1 MAISLSSGVRQ
12 ALSSLQS
19 TASQQSVIQNRL
31 ATGNKVNSALDNPS
45 SFFTASG
52 LNNRAGDLS
61 RLLDDMGQAVKTI
74 EAADKGM
81 KAITKLVES
90 AQGTLRQALQSAQ
103 ATETTQV
110 KGDLAAGTLAASDEL
125 VADLDFEAGDEISVT
140 VGSGSAVD
148 IAIEASDTVSTL
160 VGKINDNA
168 TLKAAGVT
176 AEFKDGNI
184 SINGPAAE
192 TLTVAFADLGGAGT
206 DGVIADLFGT
216 ADLTPAA
223 GNALTESASRKD
235 LAAQFNETLKQ
246 IDTIAKDAG
255 YNGVNLLNGDDLTVQ
270 FNEDNTSTLSIKG
283 VSMSS
288 AGDLGVSSA
297 TVADT
302 STADNNFQTNAQIK
316 TLQGQLDEALTT
328 LRTQAS
334 KFGSNLAVVQ
344 TRQDFTKGMVDTL
357 RNGADSLTLADPNE
371 EGASLLAL
379 NTRAQLSSTAL
390 SLASQAD
397 QAVLRLF

>member
-192 TLTVAFADLGGAGT
+192 TLTVAFTDLGGAGT
-206 DGVIADLFGT
+206 DGAIADLFGT

>member
-184 SINGPAAE
+184 TVNGPAAE
-192 TLTVAFADLGGAGT
+192 NLAVGFTDAGTAGT

-216 ADLTPAA
+216 ATSATA
-223 GNALTESASRKD
+223 GNAIVESASRKD

-270 FNEDNTSTLSIKG
+270 FNEDNTSTLAIKG

-288 AGDLGVSSA
+288 ADDLGVSSA
-297 TVADT
+297 SVADT

>member
-184 SINGPAAE
+184 TINGPAAE
-192 TLTVAFADLGGAGT
+192 TLTVAFTDLGGSGT

-223 GNALTESASRKD
+223 GNALAESASRKD

>member
-1 MAISLSSGVRQ
+1 VLRHGRPTRRSLRHH
-12 ALSSLQS
+12 
-19 TASQQSVIQNRL
+19 
-31 ATGNKVNSALDNPS
+31 
-45 SFFTASG
+45 
-52 LNNRAGDLS
+52 DLS
-61 RLLDDMGQAVKTI
+61 YGRQRDRRKRLPQGPRRAV
-74 EAADKGM
+74 
-81 KAITKLVES
+81 
-90 AQGTLRQALQSAQ
+90 QR
-103 ATETTQV
+103 
-110 KGDLAAGTLAASDEL
+110 
-125 VADLDFEAGDEISVT
+125 
-140 VGSGSAVD
+140 
-148 IAIEASDTVSTL
+148 
-160 VGKINDNA
+160 N
-168 TLKAAGVT
+168 
-176 AEFKDGNI
+176 
-184 SINGPAAE
+184 
-192 TLTVAFADLGGAGT
+192 
-206 DGVIADLFGT
+206 
-216 ADLTPAA
+216 
-223 GNALTESASRKD
+223 R
-235 LAAQFNETLKQ
+235 KQ

-334 KFGSNLAVVQ
+334 KFGSNLAGVQ

-397 QAVLRLF
+397 QAVLRLC

>member
-160 VGKINDNA
+160 VSKINDNA

-270 FNEDNTSTLSIKG
+270 FNEDNTSTLAIKG
-283 VSMSS
+283 VTMSS
-288 AGDLGVSSA
+288 ADDLGVSSA

>member
-1 MAISLSSGVRQ
+1 
-12 ALSSLQS
+12 
-19 TASQQSVIQNRL
+19 
-31 ATGNKVNSALDNPS
+31 
-45 SFFTASG
+45 
-52 LNNRAGDLS
+52 
-61 RLLDDMGQAVKTI
+61 
-74 EAADKGM
+74 
-81 KAITKLVES
+81 
-90 AQGTLRQALQSAQ
+90 
-103 ATETTQV
+103 
-110 KGDLAAGTLAASDEL
+110 
-125 VADLDFEAGDEISVT
+125 
-140 VGSGSAVD
+140 
-148 IAIEASDTVSTL
+148 
-160 VGKINDNA
+160 
-168 TLKAAGVT
+168 
-176 AEFKDGNI
+176 
-184 SINGPAAE
+184 
-192 TLTVAFADLGGAGT
+192 
-206 DGVIADLFGT
+206 
-216 ADLTPAA
+216 
-223 GNALTESASRKD
+223 
-235 LAAQFNETLKQ
+235 
-246 IDTIAKDAG
+246 
-255 YNGVNLLNGDDLTVQ
+255 VQ

>member
-184 SINGPAAE
+184 TINGPAAE
-192 TLTVAFADLGGAGT
+192 TLTVAFTDLGGSGT

-223 GNALTESASRKD
+223 GNALAESASRKY

-270 FNEDNTSTLSIKG
+270 FNKDNTSTLSIKG

>member
-1 MAISLSSGVRQ
+1 MSGRPEGPRTRKVFSRWLSLSSGVRQ

-192 TLTVAFADLGGAGT
+192 TLTVAFTDLGGAGT

-246 IDTIAKDAG
+246 STRSPRMPATTAS
-255 YNGVNLLNGDDLTVQ
+255 
-270 FNEDNTSTLSIKG
+270 TS
-283 VSMSS
+283 
-288 AGDLGVSSA
+288 
-297 TVADT
+297 
-302 STADNNFQTNAQIK
+302 
-316 TLQGQLDEALTT
+316 
-328 LRTQAS
+328 
-334 KFGSNLAVVQ
+334 
-344 TRQDFTKGMVDTL
+344 
-357 RNGADSLTLADPNE
+357 
-371 EGASLLAL
+371 
-379 NTRAQLSSTAL
+379 
-390 SLASQAD
+390 
-397 QAVLRLF
+397 

>member
-206 DGVIADLFGT
+206 DGAIADLFGT

-270 FNEDNTSTLSIKG
+270 FNEDNTSTLAIKG
-283 VSMSS
+283 VTMSS
-288 AGDLGVSSA
+288 ADDLGVSSA

-357 RNGADSLTLADPNE
+357 RNGADALTLADPNE

>member
-1 MAISLSSGVRQ
+1 MGQAERAPDRMSGASRRTSHQKGVFNMAISLSLGVRQ

-74 EAADKGM
+74 EAADRGM

-160 VGKINDNA
+160 VGKINDNP

-184 SINGPAAE
+184 TINGPAAE
-192 TLTVAFADLGGAGT
+192 TLTVAFTDLGGSGT
-206 DGVIADLFGT
+206 DGAIADLFGT

-223 GNALTESASRKD
+223 GNAL
-235 LAAQFNETLKQ
+235 
-246 IDTIAKDAG
+246 
-255 YNGVNLLNGDDLTVQ
+255 
-270 FNEDNTSTLSIKG
+270 
-283 VSMSS
+283 
-288 AGDLGVSSA
+288 
-297 TVADT
+297 
-302 STADNNFQTNAQIK
+302 
-316 TLQGQLDEALTT
+316 
-328 LRTQAS
+328 
-334 KFGSNLAVVQ
+334 
-344 TRQDFTKGMVDTL
+344 
-357 RNGADSLTLADPNE
+357 
-371 EGASLLAL
+371 
-379 NTRAQLSSTAL
+379 
-390 SLASQAD
+390 
-397 QAVLRLF
+397 